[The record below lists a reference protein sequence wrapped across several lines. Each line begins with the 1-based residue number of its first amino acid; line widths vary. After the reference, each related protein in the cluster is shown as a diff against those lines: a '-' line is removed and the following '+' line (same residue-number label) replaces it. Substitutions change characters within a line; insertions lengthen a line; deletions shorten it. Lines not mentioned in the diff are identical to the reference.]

1 MRRLKDIFQFLGLGR
16 VSKSL
21 LPSLIGAGSSRCVAP
36 SEPIFRVLLHPCT
49 APGKSAPV
57 DFLIFFAPCFGDCGQ
72 AHVFSAGAASVVVEC
87 GTICLPDP
95 PPPDICHPEI
105 TVADICS
112 AYQIII
118 LTYPQ
123 P

>member
-1 MRRLKDIFQFLGLGR
+1 MTLRRLKDIFQFLGLGR

-21 LPSLIGAGSSRCVAP
+21 LPSLIGASSSRCVAP

-87 GTICLPDP
+87 GTICLP
-95 PPPDICHPEI
+95 EI
-105 TVADICS
+105 IVTDVCS
-112 AYQIII
+112 AYQILI